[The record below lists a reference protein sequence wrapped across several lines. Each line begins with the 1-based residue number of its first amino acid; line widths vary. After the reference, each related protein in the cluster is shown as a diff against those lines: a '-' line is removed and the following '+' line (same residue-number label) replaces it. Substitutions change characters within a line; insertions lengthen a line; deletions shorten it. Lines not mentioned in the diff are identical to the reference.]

1 MSCCIILNI
10 PWHSTLFR
18 VNLKREEAVA
28 LVAGGD
34 LAELRA
40 SDQLA
45 IERAAGNV
53 FQGFSEGPLNFAP
66 TYK

>member
-1 MSCCIILNI
+1 M
-10 PWHSTLFR
+10 
-18 VNLKREEAVA
+18 NLKREEAVA